1 MKASE
6 EIACDLFIKQCI
18 SRGISD
24 QRDIIEEAEGSDQ
37 VTVENLIESGN
48 SVFED
53 VISEE
58 DLCDNCTNRMMWDDS
73 KEEYYCPLCL

>member
-6 EIACDLFIKQCI
+6 EIACDLFIKHCI
-18 SRGISD
+18 SKGIAD
-24 QRDIIEEAEGSDQ
+24 QRDIVKEAEGSDQ

-58 DLCDNCTNRMMWDDS
+58 DLCDSCTNRMMWDDG
-73 KEEYYCPLCL
+73 KEEYYCPICL